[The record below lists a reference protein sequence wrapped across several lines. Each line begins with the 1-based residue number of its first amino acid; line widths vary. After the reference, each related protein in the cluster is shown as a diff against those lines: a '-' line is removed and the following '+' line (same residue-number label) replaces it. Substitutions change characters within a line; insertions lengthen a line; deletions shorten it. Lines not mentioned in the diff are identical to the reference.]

1 MEEKT
6 PVSKASIW
14 LGLVGIYLGWGTTY
28 LANHYALEA
37 FPAFIMNGT
46 RNLAAGIIMYAFQR
60 ARGAR
65 PPTAKM
71 WKSAFSVG
79 LIMICCGSGIN
90 VWAQKI
96 VPSGIAS
103 LLIGSIPFWMAVLD
117 IIASRRAK
125 TPGPGKM
132 AIVGIVFGFAGIVLL
147 IGPVN
152 IMGTALM
159 ISPLGAA
166 ALMAGSVLWAAGSLK
181 SRTAVFPASRVLGS
195 GMQMIGG
202 GLGLILAGTLM
213 GEPWR
218 FQAQD
223 VSAAS
228 IAGFVYL
235 IIIGSLFSFAI
246 YTWLLGVAP
255 TPLVSTYAYVNPI
268 VAVILG
274 AIVLDEIISLRLIV
288 ASAMILAAIAVVT
301 LSSGMTRRGK
311 AARAGESK
319 PQPCGQS
326 RPDSE

>member
-1 MEEKT
+1 MEDKK
-6 PVSKASIW
+6 PISKAAIW

-46 RNLAAGIIMYAFQR
+46 RNLMAGIILYAFQR
-60 ARGAR
+60 SRGAR

-71 WKSAFSVG
+71 WKSAFIVG
-79 LIMICCGSGIN
+79 LIMISGGSGIN
-90 VWAQKI
+90 VWAQKF

-103 LLIGSIPFWMAVLD
+103 LLVGSIPFWMAVLD

-125 TPGPGKM
+125 TKGPSKL
-132 AIVGIVFGFAGIVLL
+132 AVVGIIFGFAGIVLL

-152 IMGTALM
+152 IMGTGVM
-159 ISPLGAA
+159 VSPLGAA
-166 ALMAGSVLWAAGSLK
+166 ALMIGSILWSAGSLK
-181 SRTAVFPASRVLGS
+181 SRTAVFPSSRVLGS
-195 GMQMIGG
+195 SMQMLGG
-202 GLGLILAGTLM
+202 GLGLVLAGILT

-218 FQAQD
+218 FHAED
-223 VSAAS
+223 VTTVS
-228 IAGFVYL
+228 ILGFAYL
-235 IIIGSLFSFAI
+235 VVIGSIFSFAM

-274 AIVLDEIISLRLIV
+274 ALVLGEVISLRLVI
-288 ASAMILAAIAVVT
+288 ASAMIVAAIAIVT
-301 LSSGMTRRGK
+301 FSSGGGRQ
-311 AARAGESK
+311 AARK
-319 PQPCGQS
+319 KITPQPSGQS